1 MTDHALILSL
11 SERLWIVSTLLT
23 RAASRAGW
31 DTDEVQEL
39 VERLQ
44 EELNGHSILGIV
56 ERPAMAE
63 KAIGSDAAGRIS
75 MPIVL

>member
-1 MTDHALILSL
+1 MTDAALILSL

-23 RAASRAGW
+23 RAACRAGW

-44 EELNGHSILGIV
+44 EELTRSQ
-56 ERPAMAE
+56 RDF
-63 KAIGSDAAGRIS
+63 SQQD
-75 MPIVL
+75 

>member
-1 MTDHALILSL
+1 MTDRALILSL

-23 RAASRAGW
+23 RAACRAGW

-44 EELNGHSILGIV
+44 EELTRSQ
-56 ERPAMAE
+56 RDF
-63 KAIGSDAAGRIS
+63 SQQD
-75 MPIVL
+75 

>member
-23 RAASRAGW
+23 RAACRAGW

-39 VERLQ
+39 VGQLRKELRCASITTIATGQPTLLKKDFVRLT
-44 EELNGHSILGIV
+44 
-56 ERPAMAE
+56 R
-63 KAIGSDAAGRIS
+63 
-75 MPIVL
+75 